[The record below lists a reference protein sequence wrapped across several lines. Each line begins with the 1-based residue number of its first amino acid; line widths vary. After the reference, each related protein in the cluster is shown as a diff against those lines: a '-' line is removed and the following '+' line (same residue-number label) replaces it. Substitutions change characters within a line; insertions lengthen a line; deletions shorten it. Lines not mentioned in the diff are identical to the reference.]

1 MDRFGYIYG
10 VYIFLCIEY
19 GFYTHGIVF
28 IFLCFYGLCMVFIFF
43 MFLMVV
49 CMFLYFYVYGW
60 CSGMFLFF
68 CV

>member
-28 IFLCFYGLCMVFIFF
+28 IFFMFYGPCIGFYIFYVFEGGMVYFYFLWLWIVLWYIFIF
-43 MFLMVV
+43 
-49 CMFLYFYVYGW
+49 
-60 CSGMFLFF
+60 

>member
-28 IFLCFYGLCMVFIFF
+28 IFFMFLWSVYGFYIFYVFDGGVYVFIF
-43 MFLMVV
+43 LCLWLV
-49 CMFLYFYVYGW
+49 
-60 CSGMFLFF
+60 
-68 CV
+68 